1 MADHSALSVTEQ
13 YVALLARIEARLA
26 ALSLLMSGSETNVP
40 VGSFRLSPTNKRF
53 EKWTGTAWVEAIDVW
68 DMTVSAS
75 KLLAQLKTVD
85 GAGSGLN
92 ADLLDDKEA
101 SDFVLA
107 TEFTADNLLTLIKT
121 VDGAG
126 SGLSADMLDGKQA
139 SDFCL
144 ATQAA
149 VIAALGYTPVNAT
162 TYSSDFAQLKNT
174 NGYQKFK
181 NGMIMQWGT
190 IASLEGE
197 TATTVTLP
205 ISYANSHLVAFAIP
219 KRTSSASGIN
229 GCYASPN
236 GMTSLIV
243 VNDSTGGTTTSPVM
257 WLSIGY

>member
-75 KLLAQLKTVD
+75 KLLAQL
-85 GAGSGLN
+85 
-92 ADLLDDKEA
+92 
-101 SDFVLA
+101 
-107 TEFTADNLLTLIKT
+107 KT